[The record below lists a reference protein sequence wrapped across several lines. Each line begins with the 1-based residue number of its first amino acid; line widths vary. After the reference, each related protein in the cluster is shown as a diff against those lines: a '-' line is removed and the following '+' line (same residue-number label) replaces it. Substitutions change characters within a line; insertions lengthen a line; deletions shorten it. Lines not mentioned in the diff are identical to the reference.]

1 MKSSGMISV
10 IMTCHN
16 EEAYIAQA
24 VSSVLDQTA
33 FGRVCEVLIVNDG
46 STDRSGAILEKLV
59 SENSKLRVLTAP
71 GVGPS
76 AARNLAIAE
85 AKGEFIAIL
94 DGDDVWAP
102 EKLERQLPVI
112 ESDSRIGLVY
122 GDFLDF
128 SRDDMS
134 DATLFQVRRY
144 SVGDPSLLGSFFV
157 RGGPIIPSST
167 IYRKEVFRRAG
178 LFNTELRL
186 AEDSEMALRIAR
198 DWSFQHVPGEHVF
211 KRRHGGNASKNLERW
226 DAAAERVSELMI
238 ARAPELARLRGKRV
252 SYRRSKIAS
261 AYFSEGANAA
271 GWRHLTAALRADPL
285 NRRAYAVM
293 VLALLPAGARKGVA
307 RWVKRIRILISG
319 QSSLRNAD
327 ETKA

>member
-1 MKSSGMISV
+1 MKSSGMVTV

-16 EEAYIAQA
+16 EEAFIAQA
-24 VSSVLDQTA
+24 VGSVLDQTA
-33 FGRVCEVLIVNDG
+33 FDRVCEILIVNDG
-46 STDRSGAILEKLV
+46 STDRSGAILEKLAG
-59 SENSKLRVLTAP
+59 ENSKLKVLTAP

-76 AARNLAIAE
+76 TARNLALAE

-94 DGDDVWAP
+94 DGDDVWVP

-122 GDFLDF
+122 GDFHDF

-144 SVGDPSLLGSFFV
+144 SVGDPGLLGSFFV

-167 IYRKEVFRRAG
+167 IYRKETFDRAG

-186 AEDSEMALRIAR
+186 AEDSEMALRIAQG
-198 DWSFQHVPGEHVF
+198 WSFQHVPGGHVF
-211 KRRHGGNASKNLERW
+211 KRRHGGNASRNLERW
-226 DAAAERVSELMI
+226 DTAAERVSELMI
-238 ARAPELARLRGKRV
+238 ARAPDLARLRGKRA
-252 SYRRSKIAS
+252 SYRHSKIAS

-271 GWRHLTAALRADPL
+271 GWRHLAAALRADPL
-285 NRRAYAVM
+285 NRRAYAV
-293 VLALLPAGARKGVA
+293 VALALLPAGARKGVA
-307 RWVKRIRILISG
+307 RRVKRMRRWIPG
-319 QSSLRNAD
+319 QSGLRNAD